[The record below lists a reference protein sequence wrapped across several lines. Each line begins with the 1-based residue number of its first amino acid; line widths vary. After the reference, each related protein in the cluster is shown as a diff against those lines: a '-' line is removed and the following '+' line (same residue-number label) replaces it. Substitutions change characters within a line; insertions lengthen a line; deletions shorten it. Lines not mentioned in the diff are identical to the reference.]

1 MQTVPSELFY
11 QQVGINEK
19 LCHKL
24 EIEHARVEQYAEA
37 YDHLKIQFAKLQRQH
52 FGSKSERY
60 IEDQL
65 PLFGDLSTP
74 EDQEDDEAVV
84 VSSDCNVPQ

>member
-1 MQTVPSELFY
+1 MILAC
-11 QQVGINEK
+11 QQQYSLHYIEAAP
-19 LCHKL
+19 

-74 EDQEDDEAVV
+74 EDQVRPA
-84 VSSDCNVPQ
+84 SPATF

>member
-65 PLFGDLSTP
+65 PLLIERYFVCKNQLQYLEKP
-74 EDQEDDEAVV
+74 LKF
-84 VSSDCNVPQ
+84 

>member
-37 YDHLKIQFAKLQRQH
+37 YPNFALSKIKPIQINDLH
-52 FGSKSERY
+52 FKKTFRV
-60 IEDQL
+60 
-65 PLFGDLSTP
+65 TTT
-74 EDQEDDEAVV
+74 
-84 VSSDCNVPQ
+84 